1 MFICLLGYVTASA
14 RLTGGVLEAP
24 TWRPVRRQIA
34 ELILDATDDE
44 TCHANLSAAIIA
56 SRAEPVGE
64 PLAVQRI
71 DLAAALCLSPPLNAQ
86 LNRERAG
93 ADGSRF
99 ARLLETLVLSLLTF
113 RAPETTMMLH
123 LFLDERAVR
132 NRRIVRL
139 IERVVDSRGFAISVQ
154 RVDSDEVTRVLLPA
168 ERGLRHGLHECAYLS
183 ALAPRLFNQSIPKLI
198 WLDIDVVFLD
208 SAAHLWSKFAAF
220 DDAMLVGMA
229 MEQTPYYITERV
241 SWPAIGNVGVNTGVQ
256 LLKLE
261 AMRAEAFT
269 PAKWFHH
276 IEKILADGACSPGQR
291 GQTCLGLADQDVWNA
306 MLEQEPARLFQLNC
320 RWNTQLIALQSRRR
334 DMAQPCL
341 AHIPNTQAGAL
352 TISALH
358 GNGGSFFAA
367 ASRENADYGGGTHFA
382 SVQAVYDSL
391 LDDAA
396 LWSALL
402 A

>member
-1 MFICLLGYVTASA
+1 MLICLLVYVTASA

-113 RAPETTMMLH
+113 HAPETTMMLH

-139 IERVVDSRGFAISVQ
+139 LQRVVDSSGSGFAISVQ

-208 SAAHLWSKFAAF
+208 SAAHL
-220 DDAMLVGMA
+220 
-229 MEQTPYYITERV
+229 
-241 SWPAIGNVGVNTGVQ
+241 
-256 LLKLE
+256 
-261 AMRAEAFT
+261 
-269 PAKWFHH
+269 
-276 IEKILADGACSPGQR
+276 
-291 GQTCLGLADQDVWNA
+291 
-306 MLEQEPARLFQLNC
+306 
-320 RWNTQLIALQSRRR
+320 
-334 DMAQPCL
+334 
-341 AHIPNTQAGAL
+341 
-352 TISALH
+352 
-358 GNGGSFFAA
+358 
-367 ASRENADYGGGTHFA
+367 
-382 SVQAVYDSL
+382 
-391 LDDAA
+391 
-396 LWSALL
+396 
-402 A
+402 